1 MVSFVALI
9 PLFPIVGFFLLLPL
23 GKKLG
28 YPKAGWLGTAAIFLS
43 FVASVITWVGLL
55 ARTGTHRVF
64 VDHLFTWMNV
74 GSLKLGID
82 LYLDPLSMT
91 MVLFV
96 TGVATIIHA
105 YSIGYMKGDPRF
117 HQFFVYLN
125 LFVFSMIVLVLA
137 GNIPLAF
144 VGWEGVGACSYFLIS
159 FWYEKPSAATA
170 GKKAFIVNRIG
181 DFGFLLG
188 SFLLFYWV
196 GTLNYANL
204 FGGHLILSK
213 GSATAIAL
221 LFFLGAAGKSAQL
234 PLFTWL
240 VDAMEG
246 PTPVSALIHAATM
259 VTAGVYLM
267 ARLAPILHLA
277 PTASMVIAIVG
288 VLTAF
293 IAAMA
298 ATSQDDIKKVLAYST
313 VSQLGY
319 MFLAV
324 GSGAY
329 VAAIFLMVT
338 HAFYKALLFLGSGS
352 VIHSMH
358 DEQDIKK
365 MGRLRRYMPITS
377 VTFII
382 GWLSIAGFPPFSGFW
397 SKGDVLT
404 AAFQKS
410 PFLWIVGALTAILT
424 AYYMGREVMLVFF
437 GDSRWKAISGSGH
450 QGGHEAG
457 EHEGDMHVSAPHESP
472 RIMTLPLV
480 ILAVLAVLGGLLNLP
495 FASSTRF
502 LENWLTPVFG
512 SALVANS
519 LSGTAQVV
527 LGAMDAVFAVIG
539 ISLAWSLWRTNWD
552 QPNLEPALLKRAW
565 GIDLAYDA
573 VIARPST
580 ALALK
585 MDTVVDRKIVDGVVV
600 LIATAIAK
608 LSGVLRK
615 IQTGYVRS
623 YALGIAFGA
632 VILLG
637 YAVIKA
643 GG

>member
-1 MVSFVALI
+1 
-9 PLFPIVGFFLLLPL
+9 
-23 GKKLG
+23 
-28 YPKAGWLGTAAIFLS
+28 
-43 FVASVITWVGLL
+43 
-55 ARTGTHRVF
+55 
-64 VDHLFTWMNV
+64 
-74 GSLKLGID
+74 
-82 LYLDPLSMT
+82 
-91 MVLFV
+91 
-96 TGVATIIHA
+96 
-105 YSIGYMKGDPRF
+105 
-117 HQFFVYLN
+117 
-125 LFVFSMIVLVLA
+125 
-137 GNIPLAF
+137 
-144 VGWEGVGACSYFLIS
+144 
-159 FWYEKPSAATA
+159 
-170 GKKAFIVNRIG
+170 
-181 DFGFLLG
+181 
-188 SFLLFYWV
+188 
-196 GTLNYANL
+196 
-204 FGGHLILSK
+204 
-213 GSATAIAL
+213 
-221 LFFLGAAGKSAQL
+221 
-234 PLFTWL
+234 
-240 VDAMEG
+240 
-246 PTPVSALIHAATM
+246 
-259 VTAGVYLM
+259 
-267 ARLAPILHLA
+267 
-277 PTASMVIAIVG
+277 
-288 VLTAF
+288 
-293 IAAMA
+293 
-298 ATSQDDIKKVLAYST
+298 VLAYST

-410 PFLWIVGALTAILT
+410 PFLWLVGALTAILT

-437 GDSRWKAISGSGH
+437 GDARWSAISGSGH

-472 RIMTLPLV
+472 RIMTLPLI

-512 SALVANS
+512 TALVANS

-573 VIARPST
+573 VFARPST

-600 LIATAIAK
+600 LVATAIAK

>member
-43 FVASVITWVGLL
+43 FVASVITWLGLL
-55 ARTGTHRVF
+55 SRTGTHRVF

-74 GSLKLGID
+74 GSLRLGID

-277 PTASMVIAIVG
+277 PTASMVIAVVG

-293 IAAMA
+293 VAAMA

-404 AAFQKS
+404 SAFQKS
-410 PFLWIVGALTAILT
+410 PLLWLVGALTAILT

-450 QGGHEAG
+450 PGGHEAG

-472 RIMTLPLV
+472 RIMTLPLI

-512 SALVANS
+512 TALVANT

-527 LGAMDAVFAVIG
+527 LGSMDAVFAVIG

-573 VIARPST
+573 VFARPST

-600 LIATAIAK
+600 LVATAIAK
-608 LSGVLRK
+608 LSGILRR